1 MNKREIDI
9 TELMDSYTDN
19 EFNIMGEAGVD
30 AENIVSTVLPQ
41 VKQKKKVKPLFKV
54 LIAAAA
60 AVVLAGAATA
70 AGFIGKGVFTTAT
83 NLEFGYDVGEHYTF
97 ISIDLTNAV
106 PPVKLEDGRLYF
118 TLDGMHKDITELVDR
133 TTPFIYSYTNPE
145 TNRPIHIIV
154 GGDPDKY
161 AFVELMKVDE
171 LGWQGIGA
179 VLEEEHCSWSC
190 HADVG
195 IIPPTTFENGWY
207 LTDESVRLDMTWSED
222 LNGDGELQD
231 EEVFYHA
238 HEGISFIPET
248 WKDDCMDAWLISAML
263 ELDLFELPDYSLIN
277 PIEQTEDGRLI
288 FVAEGQHTDITDL
301 INDETPY
308 IYFTQQGARFGGQYE
323 SCIIAGGTPDNY
335 GWTLLC
341 RHENNRGINEW
352 IGVEENISYKAEPD
366 GADKYR
372 DWYLNGVNEIG
383 YNQGQ
388 LHMTRGAVRSGY
400 SHAIGTRV

>member
-1 MNKREIDI
+1 MKREIDI

-19 EFNIMGEAGVD
+19 EFNIGGKAGVEAD
-30 AENIVSTVLPQ
+30 KVIGAVLPQ
-41 VKQKKKVKPLFKV
+41 VKQKKKAKPIFKAAAV
-54 LIAAAA
+54 AAAA
-60 AVVLAGAATA
+60 MVLAGAATA
-70 AGFIGKGVFTTAT
+70 AGFIGKGIFTTAT
-83 NLEFGYDVGEHYTF
+83 NLELEYDVGEHYAF
-97 ISIDLTNAV
+97 MSFDLSNAV
-106 PPVKLEDGRLYF
+106 PPVELENGRLYF
-118 TLDGMHKDITELVDR
+118 TLDGMHEDITELVDR
-133 TTPFIYSYTNPE
+133 TTPFVYSYTNPE

-161 AFVELMKVDE
+161 AFVELMKVEE

-179 VLEEEHCSWSC
+179 FLEEEHCTWSWR
-190 HADVG
+190 AEVDRR
-195 IIPPTTFENGWY
+195 IPLAAFENGWY
-207 LTDESVRLDMTWSED
+207 LTDYNVRLDMTWSED

-238 HEGISFIPET
+238 HEGVSFIPET
-248 WKDDCMDAWLISAML
+248 WEDDCMEAWLISAML

-277 PIEQTEDGRLI
+277 PIEKTEDGRLI

-301 INDETPY
+301 IDDETPY
-308 IYFTQQGARFGGQYE
+308 IYFTQQGARFGGQDE

-341 RHENNRGINEW
+341 RSGNNSGVYEW
-352 IGVEENISYKAEPD
+352 IGVEENISYKTEPD
-366 GADKYR
+366 GTDKYR

-383 YNQGQ
+383 YDQAQ